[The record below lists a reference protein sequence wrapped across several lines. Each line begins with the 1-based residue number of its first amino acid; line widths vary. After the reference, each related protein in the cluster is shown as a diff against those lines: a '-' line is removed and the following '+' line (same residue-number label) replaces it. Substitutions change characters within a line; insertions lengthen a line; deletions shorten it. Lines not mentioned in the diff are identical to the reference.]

1 VWTPAARAP
10 GRSRTRPGSAGDKGS
25 TITVPPIQTAT
36 DAALIERS
44 RRAPETFA
52 ALYDR
57 HAAEIYRFAARR
69 LSEHA
74 AEDIVADTFLAAFR
88 RRGQYDLRRTDARP
102 WLYGIAVNL
111 IGKHRRSE
119 VRMWRA
125 LARAPTDLRTD
136 GDAGV
141 VDDRLAASE
150 RGPELAAAIAELA
163 PADRHV
169 LLLVAWAGFSYEE
182 VAVALRVPVGT
193 VRSRLSRARRK
204 VRESLGPDDPVS
216 PEQELEH
223 ERT

>member
-1 VWTPAARAP
+1 MNARPAQ
-10 GRSRTRPGSAGDKGS
+10 SK
-25 TITVPPIQTAT
+25 T

-44 RRAPETFA
+44 RQAPEAFA
-52 ALYDR
+52 EVYDR
-57 HAAEIYRFAARR
+57 YAPQIYRFVARR
-69 LSEHA
+69 MGDHA
-74 AEDIVADTFLAAFR
+74 AEDIVAETFLAAFR
-88 RRGQYDLRRTDARP
+88 RRDRYDLAHEDARP

-125 LARAPTDLRTD
+125 LGRAAAEPVAD
-136 GDAGV
+136 GDAEEA
-141 VDDRLAASE
+141 DDRLAARQS
-150 RGPELAAAIAELA
+150 RPGLAAAIAELA

-204 VRESLGPDDPVS
+204 VREALRDHNPASPD
-216 PEQELEH
+216 EELAY

>member
-1 VWTPAARAP
+1 M
-10 GRSRTRPGSAGDKGS
+10 
-25 TITVPPIQTAT
+25 TVPPAQTTT

-44 RRAPETFA
+44 RRTPDAFA
-52 ALYDR
+52 GLYDR
-57 HAAEIYRFAARR
+57 HADEIYRFAARR
-69 LSEHA
+69 LRGDA
-74 AEDIVADTFLAAFR
+74 AEDIVAETFLAAFR
-88 RRGQYDLRRTDARP
+88 RRDRYDLRRADARP

-125 LARAPTDLRTD
+125 LARTRFDPIAD

-150 RGPELAAAIAELA
+150 HRPELAAAIAELA
-163 PADRHV
+163 AVDRHV
-169 LLLVAWAGFSYEE
+169 LLLVAWANLSYEE

-204 VRESLGPDDPVS
+204 MREALGVSVGAVRSRLYRVRIRVRKALGGANPAAVD
-216 PEQELEH
+216 EEIAH
-223 ERT
+223 G

>member
-1 VWTPAARAP
+1 MSAPPAH
-10 GRSRTRPGSAGDKGS
+10 TM
-25 TITVPPIQTAT
+25 T

-44 RRAPETFA
+44 RRAPEASA

-69 LSEHA
+69 LGDQA

-88 RRGQYDLRRTDARP
+88 RRDQYELRRTDARP

-111 IGKHRRSE
+111 IGKHRRKE

-125 LARAPTDLRTD
+125 LARVPTGPSSDV
-136 GDAGV
+136 DAGIV
-141 VDDRLAASE
+141 EDRLAAAA
-150 RGPELAAAIAELA
+150 RRPELAAAIAELA

-169 LLLVAWAGFSYEE
+169 LLLVAWAGLSYEE
-182 VAVALRVPVGT
+182 VAVAVRVPVGT
-193 VRSRLSRARRK
+193 VRSRLNRARRK
-204 VRESLGPDDPVS
+204 LREALGPHNPVS